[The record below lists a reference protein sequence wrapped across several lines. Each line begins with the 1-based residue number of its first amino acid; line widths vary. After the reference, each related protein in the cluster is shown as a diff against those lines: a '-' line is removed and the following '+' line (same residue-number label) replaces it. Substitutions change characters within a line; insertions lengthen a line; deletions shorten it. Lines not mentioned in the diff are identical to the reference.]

1 MGSLG
6 LPEIAFILVLAL
18 LIFGPKKLPEIGRTL
33 GKGVSEFRR
42 ATDELKRSINTEL
55 ALDETPTPPV
65 LRTRRL
71 EEPVEPVAVA
81 AVAAPAVPAVEA
93 ALPPPPPAERYEVPV
108 APAAAPYE
116 APAQTQAR
124 TGMTSFPPPVH
135 AVPGAMAGEA
145 EAAVPPAAEITEPA
159 VAAESA
165 NAAELTGAAP
175 AGPALQPSPELP
187 EPR

>member
-55 ALDETPTPPV
+55 ALDEAPAPPA

-71 EEPVEPVAVA
+71 EEPVEPVAMA
-81 AVAAPAVPAVEA
+81 AATEA
-93 ALPPPPPAERYEVPV
+93 ALPLATPEERHEVF
-108 APAAAPYE
+108 AATYE

-124 TGMTSFPPPVH
+124 TGMTSFPPPVPSE
-135 AVPGAMAGEA
+135 VA
-145 EAAVPPAAEITEPA
+145 EAAEITEPA
-159 VAAESA
+159 VAANAAEAA
-165 NAAELTGAAP
+165 NAADLTGAAP
-175 AGPALQPSPELP
+175 AAPAPQPSPELP